1 MTKHRFPELDIWR
14 GLAVLGM
21 IVFHVFFFLRWYVS
35 LDWDLFQGLWLLFA
49 RIIQWSFLLL
59 VGFGIFLKSQT
70 VEKFPD
76 FYRMQVK
83 RAATI
88 MLFGLL
94 ITLVTWIVIPDWYIR
109 FGILHL
115 IAVSIFFLSPL
126 ARVPVLSLFLA
137 AVLWLFS
144 LATEE
149 FTTFSSLLF
158 FLGFS
163 NHSIRTLDYFPV
175 IPWMGIPAFGIFL
188 ASLYVRVRSRFA
200 IFFESKRLPFV
211 LLQWLGR
218 HALPIYV
225 LHGPIII
232 GFLRLLPLI

>member
-35 LDWDLFQGLWLLFA
+35 LDWDLFQGWWLLFA

-70 VEKFPD
+70 VEKFSH

-94 ITLVTWIVIPDWYIR
+94 ITLVTWIVIPEWYIG

-115 IAVSIFFLSPL
+115 IAVSILFLSPL
-126 ARVPVLSLFLA
+126 ARVPVLSFFLVVA
-137 AVLWLFS
+137 LWLFS
-144 LATEE
+144 FFIRE
-149 FTTFSSLLF
+149 FSTSSSLLF
-158 FLGFS
+158 LLGIPNPAIS
-163 NHSIRTLDYFPV
+163 TLDYFPV

-188 ASLYVRVRSRFA
+188 ASLYVPVRSRYA

-218 HALPIYV
+218 HALSVYL
-225 LHGPIII
+225 LHVPIII
-232 GFLRLLPLI
+232 GLLRLFSFI